1 MEGGKVL
8 ARYEQ
13 SAREFL
19 YPTPTLTGKDGMDRE
34 LLLSRTVHF
43 TVSVQEPLWIMYM
56 YLTLLPSLIKLS
68 SDVMFGRCSGFMVSA
83 LVSKSSSRSLSPGL
97 RHCAVFLGK
106 TLYPHSTS
114 LCPGV
119 LRKRV
124 LASLM
129 LGVALRWTRIPFR
142 WE

>member
-43 TVSVQEPLWIMYM
+43 TVSGQEPLWIIYTIMYV
-56 YLTLLPSLIKLS
+56 P
-68 SDVMFGRCSGFMVSA
+68 
-83 LVSKSSSRSLSPGL
+83 
-97 RHCAVFLGK
+97 
-106 TLYPHSTS
+106 
-114 LCPGV
+114 
-119 LRKRV
+119 KRV
-124 LASLM
+124 QSWYFDLIWPSTEPL
-129 LGVALRWTRIPFR
+129 LI
-142 WE
+142 

>member
-43 TVSVQEPLWIMYM
+43 TVSVQEPLWIMNM
-56 YLTLLPSLIKLS
+56 HLTLLPTLIELAS
-68 SDVMFGRCSGFMVSA
+68 NVMFAWYSGLMVSA
-83 LVSKSSSRSLSPGL
+83 LKPCLGSSPGL

-106 TLYPHSTS
+106 THYPHSAS
-114 LCPGV
+114 PRPGV
-119 LRKRV
+119 LRKWV
-124 LASLM
+124 LVTLM

-142 WE
+142 GE

>member
-83 LVSKSSSRSLSPGL
+83 LFSKSSSRSLSPGL
-97 RHCAVFLGK
+97 MPGQD
-106 TLYPHSTS
+106 TLPSQYLSPPRCITKKGT
-114 LCPGV
+114 GV
-119 LRKRV
+119 LNARGSP
-124 LASLM
+124 AM
-129 LGVALRWTRIPFR
+129 D
-142 WE
+142 

>member
-34 LLLSRTVHF
+34 LLLNRTVHF

-83 LVSKSSSRSLSPGL
+83 LVSKSTTSSRSLSPGL
-97 RHCAVFLGK
+97 RHYAVFLGK
-106 TLYPHSTS
+106 TL
-114 LCPGV
+114 
-119 LRKRV
+119 RV
-124 LASLM
+124 PLSVQVYYKK
-129 LGVALRWTRIPFR
+129 GYWRP
-142 WE
+142 

>member
-34 LLLSRTVHF
+34 ILLSRTVHF
-43 TVSVQEPLWIMYM
+43 TVSVQEPLWIVYN

-68 SDVMFGRCSGFMVSA
+68 SDVMFGRCISLMVSA

-97 RHCAVFLGK
+97 RYCAVFLGN
-106 TLYPHSTS
+106 TLCPHSTS
-114 LCPGV
+114 LHPGV
-119 LRKRV
+119 LIKEKGTGD
-124 LASLM
+124 LNAGGSHAM
-129 LGVALRWTRIPFR
+129 D
-142 WE
+142 